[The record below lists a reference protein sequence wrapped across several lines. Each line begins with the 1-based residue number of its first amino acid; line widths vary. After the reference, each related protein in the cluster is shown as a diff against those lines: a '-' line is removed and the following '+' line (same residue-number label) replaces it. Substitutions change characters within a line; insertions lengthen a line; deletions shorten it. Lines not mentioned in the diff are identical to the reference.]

1 LIVFL
6 EKIMKILKQAIA
18 CCLFFAVGFQQA
30 EAKPISFAKGSTV
43 MLEYGGGTMIEAQ
56 AFYAPKYW
64 WSAGVGTIEF
74 DLADNST
81 QERVTYVRF
90 NGLAK
95 RWNLPAAQ
103 ANVFVWGGV
112 GQARS
117 NAFSGSEMA
126 WNYGAQ
132 IDYETRRVYSSLRT
146 DWQDADSFKHHT
158 NTLQLGL
165 APYEH
170 DYDTLATWVV
180 LQARTYDRPL
190 YDGVETALL
199 LRFFKNGTW
208 VEAGIT
214 NDKKLQAMAMF
225 NF

>member
-1 LIVFL
+1 MTLF
-6 EKIMKILKQAIA
+6 KQALA
-18 CCLFFAVGFQQA
+18 CSLLCAMSYQPAV
-30 EAKPISFAKGSTV
+30 AKPISFAKGSTV
-43 MLEYGGGTMIEAQ
+43 MLEYGGGNMREVQ

-64 WSAGVGTIEF
+64 WSTGAGAVQF

-81 QERVTYVRF
+81 RERISYIRF

-103 ANVFVWGGV
+103 ANIFVWGGV
-112 GQARS
+112 GEARS
-117 NAFSGSEMA
+117 TVFSGSETA

-132 IDYETRRVYSSLRT
+132 IDYETRRFYSSLRT
-146 DWQDADSFKHHT
+146 DWQDADSFKHHS

-180 LQARTYDRPL
+180 LQARTYDKPL
-190 YDGVETALL
+190 YAGTETALL
-199 LRFFKNGTW
+199 LRFFKDGTW
-208 VEAGIT
+208 IEAGVT
-214 NDKKLQAMAMF
+214 NEKKMQAMLMF

>member
-1 LIVFL
+1 MN
-6 EKIMKILKQAIA
+6 KIKQALA
-18 CCLFFAVGFQQA
+18 CGLLFALGNEAA
-30 EAKPISFAKGSTV
+30 EAKPIAFAKGSTV
-43 MLEYGGGTMIEAQ
+43 MLEYGGGSMTEIQ

-64 WSAGVGTIEF
+64 WSAGIGDIGF
-74 DLADNST
+74 DLEDGT
-81 QERVTYVRF
+81 RDRVAYLRV

-95 RWNLPAAQ
+95 RWNMPAAQ

-112 GQARS
+112 GKARS
-117 NAFSGSEMA
+117 DAFSGSETA

-132 IDYETRRVYSSLRT
+132 FDYETRRVYGSLRT
-146 DWQDADSFKHHT
+146 DWQDAESFKHHV
-158 NTLQLGL
+158 NTLQLGV

-180 LQARTYDRPL
+180 FQARTYDKPL
-190 YDGVETALL
+190 YDGIETALL

-208 VEAGIT
+208 VEAGVT
-214 NDKKLQAMAMF
+214 NEGKLQAMAMF